1 MGNSSATTTTPTI
14 VITPDSFVVSS
25 TSTRTT
31 PSVFDNDRIVD
42 ANGNTHSVTSSTVT
56 ISTQTVTTNA
66 SGNTVTP
73 TINPD
78 GTITIPEGLRPGN
91 YTITYQLCTT
101 TTPTTCANGTV
112 TFTVVPTQPTVI
124 VNPDSFVVTGTGT
137 RTTPSV
143 FDNDHILHPNGSTT
157 AVNSSTVTISTQS
170 VTTNASGNTVTP
182 TINPDGTIT
191 IPEGLRPGNYTITYQ
206 LCTTASPSTCTT
218 GEVNFEVPD
227 NEVPDAHTITATTFI
242 NTPVE
247 IKVTDKPATHVNV
260 ITPPANGIAT
270 NNGDGT
276 ITYEPNNGFVGT
288 DEFEYTLCTAG
299 GCSTATVRITVTADL
314 IIYNGVSL
322 NGSAL
327 NNHFHIG
334 GIEAYPNN
342 TVHIYNRWGAEVFS
356 AEGYDNLTKVFNGR
370 SNARA
375 TMDAGDHLPQGT
387 YYYIIEYY
395 DAANERHKEVG
406 WLYLKK

>member
-1 MGNSSATTTTPTI
+1 M
-14 VITPDSFVVSS
+14 
-25 TSTRTT
+25 
-31 PSVFDNDRIVD
+31 
-42 ANGNTHSVTSSTVT
+42 
-56 ISTQTVTTNA
+56 
-66 SGNTVTP
+66 
-73 TINPD
+73 
-78 GTITIPEGLRPGN
+78 
-91 YTITYQLCTT
+91 
-101 TTPTTCANGTV
+101 
-112 TFTVVPTQPTVI
+112 
-124 VNPDSFVVTGTGT
+124 
-137 RTTPSV
+137 
-143 FDNDHILHPNGSTT
+143 
-157 AVNSSTVTISTQS
+157 
-170 VTTNASGNTVTP
+170 
-182 TINPDGTIT
+182 
-191 IPEGLRPGNYTITYQ
+191 
-206 LCTTASPSTCTT
+206 
-218 GEVNFEVPD
+218 
-227 NEVPDAHTITATTFI
+227 
-242 NTPVE
+242 
-247 IKVTDKPATHVNV
+247 NV

-342 TVHIYNRWGAEVFS
+342 TVRIYNRWGAEVFS

>member
-1 MGNSSATTTTPTI
+1 MTITHSGTATTTRNVLDGATVNGGSQSATVTGANPTVQITVTSSPTGSVVPRLDPSTGIVTVPPTTPNGVYTISYNICTTATPTSCVSRTTTIIVGDVTPTI

-56 ISTQTVTTNA
+56 ISTQT
-66 SGNTVTP
+66 
-73 TINPD
+73 
-78 GTITIPEGLRPGN
+78 
-91 YTITYQLCTT
+91 
-101 TTPTTCANGTV
+101 
-112 TFTVVPTQPTVI
+112 
-124 VNPDSFVVTGTGT
+124 
-137 RTTPSV
+137 
-143 FDNDHILHPNGSTT
+143 
-157 AVNSSTVTISTQS
+157 

-260 ITPPANGIAT
+260 ITPPANGITT

-342 TVHIYNRWGAEVFS
+342 TVRIYNRWGAEVFS